1 MVYPSATE
9 VRETLCFINGWKTL
23 RQKYD
28 LTLAEMYEI
37 KSRGAVS
44 ERTRQWADDLRA
56 RLGGLS
62 HA

>member
-1 MVYPSATE
+1 MVYPPATE
-9 VRETLCFINGWKTL
+9 VRETLNYGNGSLAL
-23 RQKYD
+23 RRKYD
-28 LTLAEMYEI
+28 LTTAEVHELDRYGE
-37 KSRGAVS
+37 VS